1 MDRTRKYHPEWGNSI
16 TKEHT
21 WYALT
26 YKWILALKLRI
37 PKIQLTDHM
46 KLKIR
51 KTKMWILWFFL
62 GGGTK
67 YPWVE
72 TERQSVEYRLNE
84 RSLRDCPICLP
95 FSIVSLHPGAIVDA
109 NKSLLTRAWYSYL
122 LRDSVSACQI
132 LRRMLSANHWT
143 DHRDCRSGDRER
155 TQGTEGFCSPIG
167 GTIWTNQYPSDL
179 RD

>member
-1 MDRTRKYHPEWGNSI
+1 MDGTRKYHPEWGNSI

-62 GGGTK
+62 EGGAK
-67 YPWVE
+67 YPRVE
-72 TERQSVEYRLNE
+72 TERQSVEQRLNE

-109 NKSLLTRAWYSYL
+109 NKGLLTRAWYSYL
-122 LRDSVSACQI
+122 LRDSVSAWKYWGGCSQPTI
-132 LRRMLSANHWT
+132 GLIT
-143 DHRDCRSGDRER
+143 
-155 TQGTEGFCSPIG
+155 GTTMEEIEKGPKVLEGFAAP
-167 GTIWTNQYPSDL
+167 
-179 RD
+179 